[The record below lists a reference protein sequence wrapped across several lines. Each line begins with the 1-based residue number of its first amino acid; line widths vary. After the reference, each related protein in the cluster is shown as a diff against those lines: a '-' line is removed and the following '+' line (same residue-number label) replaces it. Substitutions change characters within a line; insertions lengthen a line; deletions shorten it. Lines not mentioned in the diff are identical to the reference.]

1 MQKTLTYP
9 WLSAAIIIASLYQ
22 SNAQA
27 VTSLVED
34 TGAWFQAVGEG
45 SLKAVDPSLEKAR
58 VWVEG
63 QSRFDQGMD
72 HWYQGMVR
80 AAAGYSITDR
90 LTVWAGYTY
99 LPTDNLVYSKE
110 LHGQLVNGQAI
121 GQQDLWPAIRY
132 VLPTDVGTFT
142 FRTMWE
148 SNFGLGSQIRER
160 PRQMIKF
167 MHPLEFEP
175 RLSLIAWD
183 EAFYRIN
190 TTNWGGASGFDQ
202 NRAFAGFGW
211 TFNSNIRTE
220 LGYMNQ
226 YLDGAN
232 HNTHTDHNL
241 GMASVFVGF

>member
-1 MQKTLTYP
+1 MTYQKHFTL
-9 WLSAAIIIASLYQ
+9 AITTVLLGAG
-22 SNAQA
+22 NALAQP
-27 VTSLVED
+27 TQLVED

-45 SLKAVDPSLEKAR
+45 SLKAADPSLEKAR

-99 LPTDNLVYSKE
+99 LPTQNLVYSKE
-110 LHGQLVNGQAI
+110 VNGQMTNGAYVS
-121 GQQDLWPAIRY
+121 QQDVWPALRY
-132 VLPTDVGTFT
+132 VLPTDIGAFT

-148 SNFGLGSQIRER
+148 SNFLGTEVRER

-167 MHPLEFEP
+167 VHPLGFEP
-175 RLSLIAWD
+175 RLSLVAWD

-190 TTNWGGASGFDQ
+190 TTSLGGKSGFDQ

-211 TFNSNIRTE
+211 NFNSTIRTE

-232 HNTHTDHNL
+232 HDTHTIHNL
-241 GMASVFVGF
+241 GMASVFVNF